1 MLRDAVARIGD
12 LPTLPTVLN
21 SILDALTEPETSA
34 LDLGRLIAAD
44 QSLSATLLRQ
54 ANSAYYGF
62 FRTISSVPN
71 AVVVLGFR
79 EVQNLVLTASVFRA
93 FPSKD
98 SAYDRNQLW
107 RHSLATAMLCERLA
121 KALRFSPDPASFSA
135 GLLHDIGK
143 VALDSIY
150 PKAVAEIVTRSRDEQ
165 RPVREIEKEVLGLD
179 HAEIGGAL
187 AVHWNLPIAL
197 SDAIRWHHE
206 PESATISQQLAC
218 MVAVS
223 NYLAYLAGLGETN
236 MGPGIEVPSTAI
248 QSLGVTDEIS
258 KTLVE
263 EMQGANARVD
273 ALLGAVTAES

>member
-1 MLRDAVARIGD
+1 MLRDAMARIGE

-21 SILDALTEPETSA
+21 SILDALAEPETSA

-62 FRTISSVPN
+62 YRTIGSVPN

-93 FPSKD
+93 FPSQG

-121 KALRFSPDPASFSA
+121 KALRFSPDATFFSS

-150 PKAVAEIVTRSRDEQ
+150 PQAVVEIVARSRDER
-165 RPVREIEKEVLGLD
+165 RPMREIEKEVFGLD
-179 HAEIGGAL
+179 HAEIGGVL
-187 AVHWNLPIAL
+187 AEHWNLPPAL
-197 SDAIRWHHE
+197 AEAIRWHHD
-206 PESATISQQLAC
+206 PESSTSAQQLSR
-218 MVAVS
+218 MVAAANHLS
-223 NYLAYLAGLGETN
+223 YLAGMGETE
-236 MGPGIEVPSTAI
+236 MGPGIEAPTASLE
-248 QSLGVTDEIS
+248 QLGVTEAI
-258 KTLVE
+258 TNAVVE
-263 EMQGANARVD
+263 EMRGGNARID
-273 ALLGAVTAES
+273 ALLGAVAAEA

>member
-1 MLRDAVARIGD
+1 MLRDVLARIGE

-21 SILDALTEPETSA
+21 SILDALAEPETSA

-79 EVQNLVLTASVFRA
+79 DVQNLVLTASVFRA
-93 FPSKD
+93 FPSQG
-98 SAYDRNQLW
+98 SAYDRSQLW

-121 KALRFSPDPASFSA
+121 KALRFSPDATFFSA

-143 VALDSIY
+143 VALDAIY
-150 PKAVAEIVTRSRDEQ
+150 PKAVAEIVTRARDEK
-165 RPVREIEKEVLGLD
+165 RAVREIEKEVFGLD
-179 HAEIGGAL
+179 HAEIGGVL
-187 AVHWNLPIAL
+187 AEHWNLPNLLAEG
-197 SDAIRWHHE
+197 IRWHHDTE
-206 PESATISQQLAC
+206 ATTSALQLAR

-223 NYLAYLAGLGETN
+223 NYVAYLSGLGETA
-236 MGPGIEVPSTAI
+236 MDGVIEEPVAALNG
-248 QSLGVTDEIS
+248 LGVSDEI
-258 KTLVE
+258 KNTLAD
-263 EMQGANARVD
+263 EMRGGTARVD
-273 ALLGAVTAES
+273 ALLGAMAEEA